1 MFTGIVE
8 ETGRLRS
15 LRLGSTSARLEV
27 AAKTV
32 LEGTAVGDSIL
43 TDGVCLTVTSLSS
56 GSFTADA
63 MPETIRR
70 TTLGRLRPGTR
81 LNLERSLT
89 PLSRIG
95 GHFVTGHVDAV
106 GTVVAARRE
115 EIAVRLEIEAPPE
128 VLRLAA
134 PRGSVAVAGV
144 SLTVVAASERTLT
157 VSLIPQTR
165 TETTLGDVTT
175 GDGVN
180 LEADVLA
187 RYVDHLRR
195 GEAVPA
201 AAGGP
206 PDGDA
211 GATPSRN
218 DASGRTLTWERL
230 AEAGFE

>member
-8 ETGRLRS
+8 EVGRLRS

-27 AAKTV
+27 AARTV
-32 LEGTAVGDSIL
+32 LEGTAVGDSIM

-56 GSFTADA
+56 DSFSADA
-63 MPETIRR
+63 MPETVRR
-70 TTLGRLRPGTR
+70 TTLGRLRPGAR

-89 PLSRIG
+89 PVSRIG

-106 GTVVAARRE
+106 GVVGALRQE
-115 EIAVRLEIEAPPE
+115 EIALWLEIEAPPE

-134 PRGSVAVAGV
+134 PRGSIAVAGV
-144 SLTVVAASERTLT
+144 SLTVVASDRQTLT

-165 TETTLGDVTT
+165 AETTLGEIRQ
-175 GDGVN
+175 GDAVN

-187 RYVDHLRR
+187 RYVRHLSTHEGDALGGADA
-195 GEAVPA
+195 GEGA
-201 AAGGP
+201 
-206 PDGDA
+206 PDGA
-211 GATPSRN
+211 GLN
-218 DASGRTLTWERL
+218 WDRL